1 MKKLFKPACL
11 LFYLLMILVFF
22 FVGVY
27 FAVITGAAEGQGLA
41 AGAIVIGY
49 GVFTAFAALFVS
61 FFIAYSASPE
71 AIVRLNQGLAITLL
85 VFISITAYRVM
96 TRESSQTSSEPTSQ
110 QIPKEAP
117 STSAVPPVNS
127 NPANPINSTT
137 TSNKNNEIGLGFFT
151 PDFYNQQV
159 LYFYGMPNLD
169 KPVSEHL
176 PVDSLLFQQSDEQQF
191 EITYAPP
198 WLVPEHLKMDYEI
211 LHFKILSINRDF
223 IRVDVNKTN
232 NRFAYVDRHAGTIS
246 YWPDFLLKV
255 QTVDFPHNQPQTI
268 RARPLNYAGQ
278 VTLEFEFMKPLQI
291 QNDWM
296 EVELQNGN
304 FQKVGEG
311 WIQWRDD
318 EKLLIEYSLL
328 S

>member
-1 MKKLFKPACL
+1 
-11 LFYLLMILVFF
+11 MILVFF
-22 FVGVY
+22 FAGVY
-27 FAVITGAAEGQGLA
+27 YAVLTGAAEGQGLA

-49 GVFTAFAALFVS
+49 GVFTAFTAFFFS
-61 FFIAYSASPE
+61 FIITYHSSLE
-71 AIVRLNQGLAITLL
+71 WITRLNQILAIILL
-85 VFISITAYRVM
+85 LFISITAYRVIS
-96 TRESSQTSSEPTSQ
+96 REASQTATGSSTEIT
-110 QIPKEAP
+110 PKSTKP
-117 STSAVPPVNS
+117 STTIAPPPVNIPS
-127 NPANPINSTT
+127 TQPNHAPSANE
-137 TSNKNNEIGLGFFT
+137 NEELGLGFFT
-151 PDFYNQQV
+151 PNFYNRQV
-159 LYFYGMPNLD
+159 LYFYGIPNLD

-176 PVDSLLFQQSDEQQF
+176 PVDSLLFQQSDGHRY

-223 IRVDVNKTN
+223 VQIDVNKTN

-255 QTVDFPHNQPQTI
+255 HSVEFPQNQPQTV
-268 RARPLNYAGQ
+268 RTRPLNYAGQ
-278 VTLEFEFMKPLQI
+278 VTLDFEFMKPLQI

-296 EVELQNGN
+296 EVELQNSD

-311 WIQWRDD
+311 WIQWRDE
-318 EKLLIEYSLL
+318 EKLLIKYSLL